1 MVIRN
6 SLLMYSK
13 VPNLMFRYICKH
25 YSVLFNNGDKLI
37 HVFSLMSRTVLRHAV
52 HATYNILIYGNE
64 VDSNKYLQYM

>member
-13 VPNLMFRYICKH
+13 VPNLMFRISCKH

-37 HVFSLMSRTVLRHAV
+37 HVFSLMPRTVLRHAV
-52 HATYNILIYGNE
+52 HATYNILIW
-64 VDSNKYLQYM
+64 K